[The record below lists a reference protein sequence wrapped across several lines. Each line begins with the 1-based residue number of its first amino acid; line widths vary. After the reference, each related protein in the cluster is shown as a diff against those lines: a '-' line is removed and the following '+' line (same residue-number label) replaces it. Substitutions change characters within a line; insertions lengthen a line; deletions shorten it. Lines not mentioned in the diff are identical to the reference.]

1 MERDINETWKS
12 AVWEQFGAALE
23 TLEKAIR
30 ECPDTVWGDRSR
42 RPEYWYTAY
51 HALFWL
57 DLYLSEA
64 PEDFAPPEPF
74 GLEELDP
81 AGLLP
86 RRVYDKEELLT
97 YLEHGRTKCRKK
109 IADLTG
115 EKAGRIFEF
124 GTIKLSVAELLLY
137 NMRHVQHHAAQ
148 LNVILRQTQDSAPRW
163 VRRAGR

>member
-1 MERDINETWKS
+1 MGRNIDETWKS
-12 AVWEQFGAALE
+12 AVWGQFGAALE
-23 TLEKAIR
+23 TLERAILA
-30 ECPDTVWGDRSR
+30 CPPVLWGDRSR

-64 PEDFAPPEPF
+64 PYDFAPPEPF

-86 RRVYDKEELLT
+86 GRVYEKEELLT
-97 YLEHGRTKCRKK
+97 YLEHGRARCRKK
-109 IADLTG
+109 IENLTG
-115 EKAGRIFEF
+115 EESKRIFEF
-124 GTIKLSVAELLLY
+124 GTIKLGVAELLLY

-163 VRRAGR
+163 IRRAER